1 MIRTAGLRTACCW
14 ALLAALISFAHA
26 AAQTAPA
33 PTLPVKGPATVAKR
47 ESSVGLPV
55 KIEQLVLPGT
65 ELEAKP
71 ISDRD
76 AKLVLRVVSTYPHG
90 TAFRYDLEY
99 YGLEPGQFDLRD
111 YLKRKDATATDDLPP
126 IPVKIVSVLP
136 AGQILPGELQPVS
149 PPWVGG
155 YVLVLLLGAVV
166 WIAGLIA
173 LIFVGRKKRKTA
185 VRVAEHQLTLAERLQ
200 PLVESAVAGRLT
212 LDQQAALER
221 LLLGYWSE
229 RLGLADVDPAEAMQR
244 LRSHPEAGQLLRQV
258 EAWLHQPGGAREV
271 NLAQM
276 LAPYR
281 GPAAGTSPGNSPFAA
296 VIVAEE
302 VTP

>member
-1 MIRTAGLRTACCW
+1 MIHTAGLRNVCCW
-14 ALLAALISFAHA
+14 ALLTALVPCANVV
-26 AAQTAPA
+26 AQTAPA
-33 PTLPVKGPATVAKR
+33 QSPAVKAPATAAKR

-55 KIEQLVLPGT
+55 RIEQLVLPGT

-71 ISDRD
+71 LSDRD
-76 AKLVLRVVSTYPHG
+76 AKVVLRIVSAYPHG

-111 YLKRKDATATDDLPP
+111 YLKRKDASASDDLPP
-126 IPVKIVSVLP
+126 IPVKIVSALP

-173 LIFVGRKKRKTA
+173 LIFMGRKKRKTA

-200 PLVESAVAGRLT
+200 PLVESALAGRLT

-229 RLGLADVDPAEAMQR
+229 RLGLTDVDPAEAMQR

-281 GPAAGTSPGNSPFAA
+281 GASAGKSPGNSPFAA
-296 VIVAEE
+296 VVVAEE
-302 VTP
+302 VAP

>member
-1 MIRTAGLRTACCW
+1 MIRTAGRRYVSCW
-14 ALLAALISFAHA
+14 ALLTALLLLAPGR
-26 AAQTAPA
+26 AQTPPANA
-33 PTLPVKGPATVAKR
+33 PTKTAKR

-76 AKLVLRVVSTYPHG
+76 AKVVLRIVSAYPHG
-90 TAFRYDLEY
+90 TAFRYDQEY
-99 YGLEPGQFDLRD
+99 YGLEPGQYDLRD
-111 YLKRKDATATDDLPP
+111 YLKRKDASATDDLPP

-155 YVLVLLLGAVV
+155 YILLLALGSVV
-166 WIAGLIA
+166 WIAGLFA
-173 LIFVGRKKRKTA
+173 LIFVGRKRRHA
-185 VRVAEHQLTLAERLQ
+185 EVRVAEHQLTLAERLQ

-258 EAWLHQPGGAREV
+258 EAWLHQPGGARDV

-281 GPAAGTSPGNSPFAA
+281 GAAAGKSLGNSPFAA
-296 VIVAEE
+296 VVAEE
-302 VTP
+302 VAP

>member
-1 MIRTAGLRTACCW
+1 MIRTAGLRNVCGW
-14 ALLAALISFAHA
+14 ALLTALVPCANAGAQTPPAVKAPA
-26 AAQTAPA
+26 AA
-33 PTLPVKGPATVAKR
+33 AKR

-55 KIEQLVLPGT
+55 KVEQLVLPGT

-99 YGLEPGQFDLRD
+99 YGLEPGQYDLRD
-111 YLKRKDATATDDLPP
+111 YLKRKDASVTDDLPP

-155 YVLVLLLGAVV
+155 YLLVLLFGAVV
-166 WIAGLIA
+166 WIVGLIA
-173 LIFVGRKKRKTA
+173 LIFLGRKKRKTA

-258 EAWLHQPGGAREV
+258 ETWLHQPGGAREV

-281 GPAAGTSPGNSPFAA
+281 GAAAGKSPGNSPFAA
-296 VIVAEE
+296 VVVAEE
-302 VTP
+302 VAP